1 MYNKMAKEKKI
12 DKKLRELSKEDLERL
27 ELLQKSEEVKG
38 EQLSINLDS
47 EIVVENQ
54 AQKLLDKTIDD
65 PVTKFQLYYHGLTKL
80 LKDNL
85 PKGKENEDARRII
98 YDEKNILINRGAKK
112 DEKGIRGSDGR
123 MAYLED
129 LESAIV
135 IVADWITKKG
145 SPADLFMAFWDKNEE
160 LGYGHQD

>member
-1 MYNKMAKEKKI
+1 MKESKKNI
-12 DKKLRELSKEDLERL
+12 GTGERKLSKEDIERL

-38 EQLSINLDS
+38 EQLALDINS
-47 EIVVENQ
+47 ELVTENE
-54 AQKLLDKTIDD
+54 AKKLLAQQIDD
-65 PVTKFQLYYHGLTKL
+65 PVTKFQLYYNGLSKL

-85 PKGKENEDARRII
+85 PKGKESEDVRRIV

-123 MAYLED
+123 MAYLDD
-129 LESAIV
+129 LEQAIE
-135 IVADWITKKG
+135 IVAIWTSKKG
-145 SPADLFMAFWDKNEE
+145 TPAELFMSFWDKNEE